1 MIPQCLD
8 QGVGIVPWS
17 PLARGLLAGTVTA
30 SGEQRT
36 TRARTDPFLRS
47 LYRPDLDLPRD

>member
-17 PLARGLLAGTVTA
+17 PLARGLLAGTVTP

-36 TRARTDPFLRS
+36 TRARTDPFLHS
-47 LYRPDLDLPRD
+47 LYRPDSTFR